1 MGEGKDTPNAA
12 CKGVQLHANHCDQVD
27 IATKKICKGNTHV
40 SGKTEAN
47 PSQCDNVPKA
57 GGYDY
62 ALMKKTVDDYLDK
75 DYKYDLVQAEAVT
88 AKETYDTAVKNL
100 DTETFSIKL
109 VCDKKKWTFTEYDD
123 SECKDS
129 KPKELSAEWGQCVKG
144 PDGGYIKVTGAIALK
159 AAAAALVAFAGSQF

>member
-1 MGEGKDTPNAA
+1 LAVLKSDEKKCAGKTPDPNATP
-12 CKGVQLHANHCDQVD
+12 
-27 IATKKICKGNTHV
+27 ATV
-40 SGKTEAN
+40 PN

-62 ALMKKTVDDYLDK
+62 DLMKEIVDDYLDK

-100 DTETFSIKL
+100 DAETFSIKL

-123 SECKDS
+123 VECKDS
-129 KPKELSAEWGQCVKG
+129 KPKELSAEWGQCVKS
-144 PDGGYIKVTGAIALK
+144 PDGGYVKVTGAIALK